1 MRHKTIRILTMMFAL
16 HAATLAFSQGDSS
29 AVLENPQLK
38 NARAV
43 LQAGRAEII
52 REDLRMTD
60 AESAGFWPVYDKYH
74 GEIMVVRD
82 RQAKMIAGF
91 LKTYRDGEL
100 SNEFAKGLIK
110 DHFAI
115 KSELLKTQKKF
126 LRQFRKVL
134 PELKVARF
142 YQLENKMDAEV
153 DYVLAGG
160 VPLVEAS

>member
-1 MRHKTIRILTMMFAL
+1 MRHNTIRFLTMMFTL
-16 HAATLAFSQGDSS
+16 LAATSAFGQGDSS
-29 AVLENPQLK
+29 AVLENPELK

-52 REDLRMTD
+52 REELRMT
-60 AESAGFWPVYDKYH
+60 EKQSAGFWPVYDKYH

-91 LKTYRDGEL
+91 LKTSRDGEL
-100 SNEFAKGLIK
+100 SNEFATGLIK

-115 KSELLKTQKKF
+115 KSELLKTQKRF

-142 YQLENKMDAEV
+142 YQLENKMDAEI
-153 DYVLAGG
+153 DAQLALF
-160 VPLVEAS
+160 VPLVEAM